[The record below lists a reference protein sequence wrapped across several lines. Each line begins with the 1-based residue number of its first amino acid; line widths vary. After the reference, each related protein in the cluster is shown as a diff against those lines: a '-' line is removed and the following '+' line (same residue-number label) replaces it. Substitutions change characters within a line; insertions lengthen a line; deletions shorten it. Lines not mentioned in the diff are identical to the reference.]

1 MNIPWN
7 LENIGTSE
15 DVSPVEI
22 GEVLSED
29 NPEQTYEPI
38 EYEPIIH
45 EETVENMF
53 EFPEDSE
60 NLIPVE
66 IPEPGDTSLFS
77 LDSSDSSM
85 WKSMYGKM
93 FGDDYLKPYEKKED
107 GQKVSGNTNRL
118 VIEETDLTL
127 PGKNG
132 LDVVIKRKYDNQD
145 YNEAYSYY
153 RDYNDDGSNYYYDV
167 RQYRYIYGFTNTTTN
182 TTLYVAFLS
191 EDQMYT
197 YMYNGGYI
205 KDLNEKSL
213 KSYTKDGK
221 VIHYYDFE
229 YIKINLQMIH
239 RMIDM
244 SMIAVYPDLW

>member
-1 MNIPWN
+1 MNKVISILLTVSLLISSSITVFAENTSISSDGEVNIPWN
-7 LENIGTSE
+7 LENVGTSE

-29 NPEQTYEPI
+29 NPEQTYESI

-167 RQYRYIYGFTNTTTN
+167 RHYRYIYGFTNTTTN

-191 EDQMYT
+191 EDQMY
-197 YMYNGGYI
+197 
-205 KDLNEKSL
+205 
-213 KSYTKDGK
+213 
-221 VIHYYDFE
+221 IHC
-229 YIKINLQMIH
+229 H
-239 RMIDM
+239 
-244 SMIAVYPDLW
+244 

>member
-1 MNIPWN
+1 MNKVISILLTVSLLISSSITVFAENTSISSDGEVNIPWN
-7 LENIGTSE
+7 LENVGTSE

-29 NPEQTYEPI
+29 NPEQTYESI

-93 FGDDYLKPYEKKED
+93 FGDDYLKPYEKK
-107 GQKVSGNTNRL
+107 GGWAKS
-118 VIEETDLTL
+118 
-127 PGKNG
+127 KW
-132 LDVVIKRKYDNQD
+132 KY
-145 YNEAYSYY
+145 
-153 RDYNDDGSNYYYDV
+153 
-167 RQYRYIYGFTNTTTN
+167 
-182 TTLYVAFLS
+182 
-191 EDQMYT
+191 
-197 YMYNGGYI
+197 
-205 KDLNEKSL
+205 K
-213 KSYTKDGK
+213 
-221 VIHYYDFE
+221 
-229 YIKINLQMIH
+229 
-239 RMIDM
+239 
-244 SMIAVYPDLW
+244 

>member
-1 MNIPWN
+1 M
-7 LENIGTSE
+7 
-15 DVSPVEI
+15 
-22 GEVLSED
+22 
-29 NPEQTYEPI
+29 
-38 EYEPIIH
+38 
-45 EETVENMF
+45 
-53 EFPEDSE
+53 
-60 NLIPVE
+60 IPVE

-93 FGDDYLKPYEKKED
+93 FGDDYLKPYEKKKED

-167 RQYRYIYGFTNTTTN
+167 RHYRYIYGFTNTTTN

-205 KDLNEKSL
+205 KDLNEK
-213 KSYTKDGK
+213 
-221 VIHYYDFE
+221 V
-229 YIKINLQMIH
+229 
-239 RMIDM
+239 
-244 SMIAVYPDLW
+244 